1 MKAYKAYLI
10 ASIVMVLMVGTGLEF
25 PPEIPDNDHV
35 FRVIKKMVTEFDK
48 IENLTCETEV
58 HYYIQGEPSDY
69 YWIKFSCNQA
79 GRIRVDFLH
88 PFKGTTTFY
97 QEGADWLTV
106 RPFRSIPLIK
116 LNFSIDNALVKTPSG
131 QRIDQTAM
139 KHFLKFIINN
149 RQVIEK
155 NEHSAAENGDQITFT
170 FWALDYIQG
179 KDLERYI
186 LQVSKQN
193 WLPMQVDRFDKEN
206 RLLETTSFKKVA
218 TNSGLRDDFFVP

>member
-1 MKAYKAYLI
+1 MKAHKAYLI
-10 ASIVMVLMVGTGLEF
+10 ASIVLVLMVGTGLEF

-35 FRVIKKMVTEFDK
+35 FRVIKKMVTEFNK

-58 HYYIQGEPSDY
+58 HFYNHGEPSDY
-69 YWIKFSCNQA
+69 YWIKFSCNKA
-79 GRIRVDFLH
+79 GLIRVDFFH
-88 PFKGTTTFY
+88 PFKGTTAFY
-97 QEGADWLTV
+97 QEGADFLTV
-106 RPFRSIPLIK
+106 RPFRSMPWVKIE
-116 LNFSIDNALVKTPSG
+116 FSIENSLVKTPSG
-131 QRIDQTAM
+131 QRIDQTAV

-155 NEHSAAENGDQITFT
+155 NEHSAAEDGDQITFT

-179 KDLERYI
+179 NDLERYI

-206 RLLETTSFKKVA
+206 RPVETTSFKKVA
-218 TNSGLRDDFFVP
+218 INIGLRDDFFVP